1 VKKSVFEILDGP
13 PAQILV
19 VAGLALVL
27 FAPLIPQFKMGAVNS
42 ARSAYDNAEAM
53 IELDMEEVKR
63 EQERQAKPPASG
75 SLTAMTFEQQ
85 QVENQQRQAK
95 LAELQRVADEKRE
108 ALMKRYDRTVL
119 KRNLLVAQRD
129 AAGMRWHLVL
139 GWLGSIALI
148 VGLLTLTVRADGMQQ
163 KVFLIVLLIVL
174 FSALSGVRLD
184 FLAAGQMG
192 GDSSGSFVDGM
203 RSTVRR

>member
-1 VKKSVFEILDGP
+1 VKKSIFETLDGA

-27 FAPLIPQFKMGAVNS
+27 FEPLIPQFKMGAVNS

-53 IELDMEEVKR
+53 IELDMEDIKR
-63 EQERQAKPPASG
+63 EQERQAKPPASMNMTG
-75 SLTAMTFEQQ
+75 MTFEQQ
-85 QVENQQRQAK
+85 QAENQQRQAK
-95 LAELQRVADEKRE
+95 LAELQRVSDEKRE

-129 AAGMRWHLVL
+129 AAGMRWHLVI

-163 KVFLIVLLIVL
+163 KVFLIILLIVL
-174 FSALSGVRLD
+174 FGALSGVRLD

-192 GDSSGSFVDGM
+192 GDSSNSFVDGM
-203 RSTVRR
+203 RSAVRR

>member
-1 VKKSVFEILDGP
+1 MKKTIFEILDGR

-27 FAPLIPQFKMGAVNS
+27 AAPLIPQFKQAAVNS

-53 IELDMEEVKR
+53 IELDMEDIKR
-63 EQERQAKPPASG
+63 EQERQSKPS
-75 SLTAMTFEQQ
+75 TAVNLAAMSFEQQ
-85 QVENQQRQAK
+85 QAESQQRQAK

-129 AAGMRWHLVL
+129 AAGMRWHLLL
-139 GWLGSIALI
+139 GWLGTIGLI
-148 VGLLTLTVRADGMQQ
+148 VGLLTLTVRAEPTP
-163 KVFLIVLLIVL
+163 
-174 FSALSGVRLD
+174 ATPR
-184 FLAAGQMG
+184 
-192 GDSSGSFVDGM
+192 
-203 RSTVRR
+203 